1 MAALIR
7 DAVDRVL
14 PTDDED
20 DPTQRWQRALGAV
33 GKFEGQPADVS
44 GDHDSYLDGAFAGD
58 DSRP

>member
-14 PTDDED
+14 PTDDDD
-20 DPTQRWQRALGAV
+20 DPAQRWQRALRAV
-33 GKFEGQPADVS
+33 GGFEGQVANVS
-44 GDHDSYLDGAFAGD
+44 GDHDSYLDEAFSEA